1 MDQLGT
7 TLEIKAV
14 RFQDRIISGY
24 ASIFNNE
31 DLVGDIVDPGAFSKT
46 LAEKPP
52 SQVAVFI
59 GHKTNEL
66 PVGVP
71 MVLRVDF
78 QGLYSE
84 TKIFPGPMGDQLLE
98 TAKGLSENGLKLGM
112 SIGYRLREGKPERS
126 KQGGYAKRLM
136 DIDLR
141 EYSFAAAQ
149 TIANPL
155 ALTTSVKTADQVTG
169 EITTAL
175 AVTDAEEEIKA
186 SVGSF
191 AWTRGLVANAIR
203 AKAGSSYIVEM
214 FPDRVIYR
222 VYGTGTGE
230 EAEILYECSY
240 SIKDGAVTMGEP
252 TQVDV
257 QYVPMVSKT
266 TQEVKAM
273 PYQVRKSGDEWCVFD
288 DAGKNRGCSPT
299 EEMAKRHMAAMY
311 ANEKDDMPM
320 KKDLPNSA
328 YLYVEPGED
337 DEQGL
342 RVPRAKR
349 HFPYRTADGQLDA
362 TALETAI
369 KTIPSATIEG
379 VKTSVLLARAQRYLE
394 AAHGLT
400 KTINLEAPEWLEGAS
415 IELSAMGD
423 ELRKTAE
430 TLAGEHAAMRLLGDD
445 TKDYRRIRPE
455 TRARLDA
462 LADQIKALTKWAEL
476 ADAGAERQ
484 AAVARY
490 TAELALLEI

>member
-24 ASIFNNE
+24 ASIFGNE
-31 DLVGDIVDPGAFSKT
+31 DLVGDIVDPGAFTKT

-71 MVLRVDF
+71 VVLRTDS

-112 SIGYRLREGKPERS
+112 SIGYRLRDGRPERS
-126 KQGGYAKRLM
+126 KQGGYAKRLL

-169 EITTAL
+169 EISKAL
-175 AVTDAEEEIKA
+175 AVTEAEEEIKA

-203 AKAGSSYIVEM
+203 SKAGSSYILEM
-214 FPDRVIYR
+214 FPDRVIYG

-240 SIKDGAVTMGEP
+240 SISGSTVTLGEP

-257 QYVPMVSKT
+257 QYVPMATTKT
-266 TQEVKAM
+266 AAADPAEATQERSSK
-273 PYQVRKSGDEWCVFD
+273 P
-288 DAGKNRGCSPT
+288 
-299 EEMAKRHMAAMY
+299 MA
-311 ANEKDDMPM
+311 
-320 KKDLPNSA
+320 DLPNSA

-337 DEQGL
+337 DEHGL

-349 HFPYRTADGQLDA
+349 HFPFRTAEG
-362 TALETAI
+362 ALSSDLLAQAV
-369 KTIPSATIEG
+369 KTIPTEPLPEG
-379 VKTSVLLARAQRYLE
+379 VNRLPLLGRAQRYLE
-394 AAHGLT
+394 AAQGVGI
-400 KTINLEAPEWLEGAS
+400 KTLELDGPEWTGGAPVE
-415 IELSAMGD
+415 ISAIGD
-423 ELRKTAE
+423 ELRKTSE
-430 TLAGEHAAMRLLGDD
+430 TLAQEMAAMRLLGED
-445 TKDYRRIRPE
+445 TKEARRIRPE
-455 TRARLDA
+455 TRARLTD
-462 LADQIKALTKWAEL
+462 LAKQIQSIVSWAEM
-476 ADAGAERQ
+476 ADAGAERK
-484 AAVARY
+484 AAVDRHRR
-490 TAELALLEI
+490 ELELLEV